1 MLSAQGLNANP
12 TASKKLAAIV
22 SGSQPCSRVCVCV
35 CVNFALVCTDV
46 MAPYKMVKDTR
57 SQHETSQ
64 IQNVLDGELEPFMQ
78 AYLRYSA
85 AEAEAAKKAEN
96 S

>member
-1 MLSAQGLNANP
+1 
-12 TASKKLAAIV
+12 
-22 SGSQPCSRVCVCV
+22 
-35 CVNFALVCTDV
+35 

-78 AYLRYSA
+78 AYLRCSA